1 MPKRPAKPKLDRAGA
16 RRQFLA
22 LRPLRNPDIQEEDAE
37 GRVLLIITPPETR
50 ASKILGFFLPLSP
63 EERKKRV
70 VLDPIGSHV
79 WHQCDGQT
87 SIEVISK
94 SLQKTFKLGTLEA
107 EHSLRQF
114 FQTLGKRGYIG
125 FVQEKGKGQKPKA
138 SDPKENE

>member
-1 MPKRPAKPKLDRAGA
+1 MFKPTKRAAKPKPDRAGV
-16 RRQFLA
+16 RRQFLS
-22 LRPLRNPDIQEEDAE
+22 LRPLRNPNIEEEDAE

-79 WHQCDGQT
+79 WRLCDGRN

-114 FQTLGKRGYIG
+114 FQTLGKRGYVG
-125 FVQEKGKGQKPKA
+125 FVQEKGQKPKA
-138 SDPKENE
+138 KDQKD

>member
-1 MPKRPAKPKLDRAGA
+1 MPKRPAKPKPDRASA

-22 LRPLRNPDIQEEDAE
+22 LRPLRNPNINEEDAE

-50 ASKILGFFLPLSP
+50 ASKFLGFFLPLSP

-79 WHQCDGQT
+79 WRLCDGRT
-87 SIEVISK
+87 SIEAISK
-94 SLQKTFKLGTLEA
+94 SLQTTFKLGTLEA

-125 FVQEKGKGQKPKA
+125 FAQEKGQA
-138 SDPKENE
+138 SKKKETD

>member
-1 MPKRPAKPKLDRAGA
+1 MFNPSKRTPKAKPDRASA
-16 RRQFLA
+16 RREFLA
-22 LRPLRNPDIQEEDAE
+22 LRPLRNPDIKEEDAE

-50 ASKILGFFLPLSP
+50 ASKVLSFFLPLSP

-79 WHQCDGQT
+79 WRECDGRNT
-87 SIEVISK
+87 IEHISK

-125 FVQEKGKGQKPKA
+125 FVQDKA
-138 SDPKENE
+138 PSANSKNKKK